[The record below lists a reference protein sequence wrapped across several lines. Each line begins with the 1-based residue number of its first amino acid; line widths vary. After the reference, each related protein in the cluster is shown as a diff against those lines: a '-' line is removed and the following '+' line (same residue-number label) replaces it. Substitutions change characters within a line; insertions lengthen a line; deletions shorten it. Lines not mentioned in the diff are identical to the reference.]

1 MLRGDDFEVCFN
13 LVKGDLKIICWF
25 QSRLKQIHLQLY
37 LTNLSLVDF
46 EVYLNLVK
54 ADLDIICWL

>member
-25 QSRLKQIHLQLY
+25 QSRLKQIHLQAVFDE
-37 LTNLSLVDF
+37 S
-46 EVYLNLVK
+46 
-54 ADLDIICWL
+54 